1 MSGIYKIT
9 NLINNKVYIGKG
21 TKISGRIAAHKYLLR
36 NNKHNNCHLQYA
48 WNKYGEQNFTFETIE
63 KCEVSILPQRE
74 SYWVEYHKSNNDIFG
89 YNLMIVGRKNHHHSN
104 ETKEKMSKSSF
115 GKKKSKEHIK
125 NMKLS
130 RYKPV
135 LQYDLNGNF
144 IKEWLGASQIRD
156 ELGYNQSN
164 ITGVCNGLRKTH
176 KNYIWKYKKK
186 VS

>member
-9 NLINNKVYIGKG
+9 NLINYKVYIGKG
-21 TKISGRIAAHKYLLR
+21 TKISGRIASHKYLLR
-36 NNKHNNCHLQYA
+36 NNKHTNCHLQHA

-104 ETKEKMSKSSF
+104 ETKKKISNASL
-115 GKKKSKEHIK
+115 GKKKTIEHRKNYTLSKYKAILQFD
-125 NMKLS
+125 LS
-130 RYKPV
+130 K
-135 LQYDLNGNF
+135 NF

-156 ELGYNQSN
+156 ELGYNQGN
-164 ITGVCNGLRKTH
+164 ITAVCNGKRISAH
-176 KNYIWKYKKK
+176 RYIWKYKN
-186 VS
+186 